1 MAWNP
6 EHQTGTTEAQRH
18 MSPWE
23 LIQHPCLILLR
34 DHLSKETKHGFCHKC
49 LIWQST
55 ECSTLYQRN
64 LIPPQHPAFTQSP
77 ISLLSF
83 ACKKASIPTEFP
95 FLEAFSSCCP
105 CLSDPHRLIGVINS
119 NYTGR
124 PSKAR
129 ALASRSQL
137 PWLYGKA
144 LEFRPGLT
152 VPGHLLWPSCPWSI
166 TSVLKPK
173 CRNPEQKLQL

>member
-49 LIWQST
+49 PIWQST
-55 ECSTLYQRN
+55 ECSTLYQMD
-64 LIPPQHPAFTQSP
+64 LIPPQHPVFTQSP
-77 ISLLSF
+77 ISLLTF

-119 NYTGR
+119 NYTGGPR
-124 PSKAR
+124 KPGPL
-129 ALASRSQL
+129 LAEASCHGCMEKLLSSDL
-137 PWLYGKA
+137 AWL
-144 LEFRPGLT
+144 
-152 VPGHLLWPSCPWSI
+152 CQD
-166 TSVLKPK
+166 TSSGPAAH
-173 CRNPEQKLQL
+173 EA